1 MKTLSIL
8 ALGLSLLR
16 LTDTE
21 RGCPLGSFGWKC
33 KFRCHCLRGS
43 CDVTNGWCES
53 GCQDGKYGFGCQL
66 DNHCI
71 YDIHGINYT
80 GTFSQAQNGSPCQ
93 KWSEP
98 FVHELGYSTE
108 SFPLEDNRKNY
119 CRNPRHGNDQYATMP
134 WCFASEHTVKHYVM
148 CADLKLCNCPDGLF
162 GEVCGKFCH
171 CDDANEACAARLG
184 HCKSG
189 CSAGWTGFN
198 CQHKCGVGSYG
209 RGCGQVCGHCHQERC
224 DPEGGA
230 CQGACKEGYWGIE
243 CTHECPAGS
252 LWRDCAELCGRC
264 QDGDDPCNFKADT
277 CLGGCSQ
284 GYTGNAC
291 CFHNCTVDRHDTDCV
306 YKCSNCLNGT
316 CGNCSYVCNPGGKD
330 HLSANQILSIG
341 LSVGLPSA
349 AVVVG
354 IVAGLS
360 YKAWRKHTAR
370 KCQHEVIEM
379 VPQRH
384 PNAAARSPLSSRGR
398 ILKQPPDGRSLN
410 PRGSQAT
417 TSQFL
422 SGLFSHTTF
431 QPDLFR
437 GSQDLPR
444 QDSYIDSINIFG
456 TEEVDDNAITQRRHL
471 FGQSSRKQGVSRSKK
486 GGSSFNVTQ
495 PDSGFIEQ
503 FSSHCQSGKT

>member
-43 CDVTNGWCES
+43 CDDTNGWCES

-71 YDIHGINYT
+71 YDTHGINYT
-80 GTFSQAQNGSPCQ
+80 GTFSQAQNGSQCQ

-148 CADLKLCNCPDGLF
+148 CADLKLC
-162 GEVCGKFCH
+162 K
-171 CDDANEACAARLG
+171 
-184 HCKSG
+184 
-189 CSAGWTGFN
+189 
-198 CQHKCGVGSYG
+198 
-209 RGCGQVCGHCHQERC
+209 
-224 DPEGGA
+224 
-230 CQGACKEGYWGIE
+230 
-243 CTHECPAGS
+243 CPAGS

-264 QDGDDPCNFKADT
+264 QDEDDPCNFKANT

-291 CFHNCTVDRHDTDCV
+291 CFHSEYCTVDRHDTDCV
-306 YKCSNCLNGT
+306 YRCSNCLNGT
-316 CGNCSYVCNPGGKD
+316 CGNCSYVCNPGKCKPDFINRIICGT
-330 HLSANQILSIG
+330 SIG
-341 LSVGLPSA
+341 CCRGWDSCWTEPDVTVFETYDQEHYRLY
-349 AVVVG
+349 
-354 IVAGLS
+354 
-360 YKAWRKHTAR
+360 YKAWKKHTAR
-370 KCQHEVIEM
+370 KCQQEFIEM

-384 PNAAARSPLSSRGR
+384 PNAAASSPLSSRGR
-398 ILKQPPDGRSLN
+398 IFKQPPDGRSLN
-410 PRGSQAT
+410 PRGSQAI

-422 SGLFSHTTF
+422 PGLFSHTSF

-437 GSQDLPR
+437 RSQDLPR

-456 TEEVDDNAITQRRHL
+456 TEEVDDSATTQRRHL

-486 GGSSFNVTQ
+486 GGGSFNVTQ

-503 FSSHCQSGKT
+503 FSSHCQEDKT